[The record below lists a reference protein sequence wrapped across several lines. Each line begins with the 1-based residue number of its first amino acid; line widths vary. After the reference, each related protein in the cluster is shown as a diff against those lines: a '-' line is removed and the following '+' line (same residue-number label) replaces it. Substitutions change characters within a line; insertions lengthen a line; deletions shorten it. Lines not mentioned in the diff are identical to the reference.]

1 MSSLFL
7 NNSKNNQNSN
17 QNKDNMSIGSAES
30 LAPRWVSPGDTT
42 NHTSVPGGGGGA
54 PLPSPSSP
62 TSRTNTSNN
71 NNNNSNNNSNK
82 PYSHIHWVGI
92 LRDDVMLC
100 EYCNEPTNHKVL
112 QMSRRFLKKNS
123 HNETPQTQQQQQ
135 QQAPPQKVDWEF
147 KTYAIQSQRRMVHAI
162 QFHLYELIP
171 MLPGARA
178 KLQHLQSQSFLN
190 GETVRIIEYNPN
202 TQKYLIRPSIP
213 LPEAQKLAT
222 TGMLVVHAK
231 HLVPLLG
238 HQSHPVYY
246 TTYTIAALYDG
257 KQLTQNLACQFI
269 EKILILSENFRT
281 PVGGSGGSSGGS
293 SSTGEG
299 GEGSSGGGNN
309 NNNNTTSGGGEMFR
323 TPAGSSTGEGGEG
336 SGGGGGGNNNN
347 NNNNTTSG
355 GGEMSLQT
363 SFGPILKSQ
372 MELFHLDIDNA
383 IQNNTLSIENSLEYS
398 KQVIERNMDI
408 VAQLSNLHAV

>member
-42 NHTSVPGGGGGA
+42 NHTSVPGGGGGGGA

-123 HNETPQTQQQQQ
+123 HNETPQQQ

-281 PVGGSGGSSGGS
+281 PAGSSSAS

-299 GEGSSGGGNN
+299 GESSSGG
-309 NNNNTTSGGGEMFR
+309 SGG
-323 TPAGSSTGEGGEG
+323 
-336 SGGGGGGNNNN
+336 NN

>member
-1 MSSLFL
+1 
-7 NNSKNNQNSN
+7 
-17 QNKDNMSIGSAES
+17 MSIGSAES

-42 NHTSVPGGGGGA
+42 LPGTTA
-54 PLPSPSSP
+54 PPSSP
-62 TSRTNTSNN
+62 GRNTTNNSSSSNN
-71 NNNNSNNNSNK
+71 SK

-100 EYCNEPTNHKVL
+100 EYCNEPTNQKVL
-112 QMSRRFLKKNS
+112 QMSRRFLKKNNS
-123 HNETPQTQQQQQ
+123 AVIHESSSSQSQSQSQPQI
-135 QQAPPQKVDWEF
+135 QAPPHKVDWEF

-162 QFHLYELIP
+162 QFHLYEMIP
-171 MLPGARA
+171 MIPGARA
-178 KLQHLQSQSFLN
+178 KLQHLQAQTFLN
-190 GETVRIIEYNPN
+190 GETVRIIEYNSN

-231 HLVPLLG
+231 NLVPLNPPP
-238 HQSHPVYY
+238 HCY

-257 KQLTQNLACQFI
+257 KQLTQNLACQFV
-269 EKILILSENFRT
+269 EKILILSENFRIPST
-281 PVGGSGGSSGGS
+281 ATTATTTVGSS
-293 SSTGEG
+293 
-299 GEGSSGGGNN
+299 
-309 NNNNTTSGGGEMFR
+309 
-323 TPAGSSTGEGGEG
+323 
-336 SGGGGGGNNNN
+336 SGGGGGMGGGVANTNANHGS
-347 NNNNTTSG
+347 NTTNTTNTAAVVSTNTASI

-363 SFGPILKSQ
+363 TFGPILKSQ
-372 MELFHLDIDNA
+372 MELFHLDIENA

>member
-1 MSSLFL
+1 MSSSLPFGKG
-7 NNSKNNQNSN
+7 NTSTHSQPPTHH
-17 QNKDNMSIGSAES
+17 KDNMSIGSAES

-42 NHTSVPGGGGGA
+42 TTSAAVPPGGTTTT
-54 PLPSPSSP
+54 PSSP
-62 TSRTNTSNN
+62 SRTTTAT
-71 NNNNSNNNSNK
+71 NSNK

-123 HNETPQTQQQQQ
+123 AGAGNDASAPTPL
-135 QQAPPQKVDWEF
+135 PHKVDWEF

-171 MLPGARA
+171 MIPGARA
-178 KLQHLQSQSFLN
+178 KLQHLQAQTFLN
-190 GETVRIIEYNPN
+190 GETVRIIEYNAT

-213 LPEAQKLAT
+213 LPDAQKLAT

-231 HLVPLLG
+231 HLIPLNPPP
-238 HQSHPVYY
+238 HCI

-257 KQLTQNLACQFI
+257 KQLPQNLACQFV

-281 PVGGSGGSSGGS
+281 PTPNV
-293 SSTGEG
+293 SSTNNNS
-299 GEGSSGGGNN
+299 SSGGGAE
-309 NNNNTTSGGGEMFR
+309 GGG
-323 TPAGSSTGEGGEG
+323 TN
-336 SGGGGGGNNNN
+336 GNNNA
-347 NNNNTTSG
+347 TTAAAT
-355 GGEMSLQT
+355 GEMSWQG

-372 MELFHLDIDNA
+372 MELFHLDIENA
-383 IQNNTLSIENSLEYS
+383 MQNNTMSIENSLEYS

-408 VAQLSNLHAV
+408 VAQLSNLHAVWKWTCSILTNAMGWNEWKCDDVNSNRTNNTVRNSKDSTRGTSR

>member
-7 NNSKNNQNSN
+7 NNSKNNNQN

-42 NHTSVPGGGGGA
+42 NHTSVPGGGGGGGGVS
-54 PLPSPSSP
+54 LPSPSSP
-62 TSRTNTSNN
+62 TSRTNTNTSNN
-71 NNNNSNNNSNK
+71 SNSNK

-123 HNETPQTQQQQQ
+123 HNETPQTPQQQQ

-281 PVGGSGGSSGGS
+281 PAGGS
-293 SSTGEG
+293 SSA
-299 GEGSSGGGNN
+299 S
-309 NNNNTTSGGGEMFR
+309 
-323 TPAGSSTGEGGEG
+323 SSTGEGGEG

>member
-42 NHTSVPGGGGGA
+42 NHTSVPGGGGGGV

-62 TSRTNTSNN
+62 TSRTNTNTSSNS
-71 NNNNSNNNSNK
+71 NNNSNNNSNK

-123 HNETPQTQQQQQ
+123 HNETPQTPQQQQ

-238 HQSHPVYY
+238 HQSYPVYY

-281 PVGGSGGSSGGS
+281 PAGS
-293 SSTGEG
+293 SS
-299 GEGSSGGGNN
+299 SS
-309 NNNNTTSGGGEMFR
+309 S
-323 TPAGSSTGEGGEG
+323 ASSAGEGGEG
-336 SGGGGGGNNNN
+336 SGGGGGGGNNN